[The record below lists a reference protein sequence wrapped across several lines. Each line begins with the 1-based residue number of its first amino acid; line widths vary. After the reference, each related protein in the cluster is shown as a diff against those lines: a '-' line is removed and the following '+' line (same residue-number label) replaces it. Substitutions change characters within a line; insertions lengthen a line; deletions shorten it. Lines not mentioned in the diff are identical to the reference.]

1 MRTRALEP
9 LPTAVVA
16 PSTPPRPQAT
26 ETGPAASGGI
36 SAPWTHHPALDGLRA
51 VAVYLVVLFHCGVS
65 GFDGGFVGVDL
76 FFVLSGFLVSSI
88 LIHEAEETGR
98 LRLGR
103 FYGRRVR
110 RLLPAAIVVVVATSA
125 VSLLLSSTVARL
137 PWVRDA
143 QASLLYVSNWRFLAQ
158 SNDYFAA
165 DIDRSPFLH
174 FWSLSIEEQ
183 FYFAFPLILLL
194 LLKLR
199 QRWRPA
205 LVTGVA
211 VLAGLSVVA
220 QFFWAGHDPNH
231 AYYGTDARAYQL
243 LVGVLGAIA
252 WRRYQARRTPSAPT
266 ARFRGVRAAR
276 GAGWVFLATLLLTAS
291 SLAPLSVS
299 WRGLIATGASI
310 GLILAVMARTDP
322 SLAGGL
328 SRPAMTYLGQI
339 SYGTYLWHWPLVLAF
354 GVLLDVQ
361 PWVLA
366 VLVIPVATGLAS
378 SSYQLLEM
386 PIRRSRRL
394 APFGVSTL
402 VVGVTCSA
410 LVAVTVVPALL
421 ARDRLPA
428 LRETGA
434 VVAGTSANS
443 NRLVPSGIDWQ
454 KYRDERGAG
463 THFCTTQ
470 DETSCISY
478 RGDSGLNVAVI
489 GDSHARQLASAMIR
503 LAREH
508 DFTLSLNVAGGCPW
522 QLGVISAK
530 KGEVDAKTCL
540 SSRKDLYGSV
550 LADMGVDVVVLSQ
563 NARERPDQ
571 ILAPDGSDI
580 GVAEITKSEG
590 KTIDQLRAQGIK
602 VVIVQSFLQI
612 SGTGDDY
619 FNPLECLSAARR
631 VSECRA
637 PVPTEPPI
645 FDAYYRVLAMDDPAD
660 VATVD
665 INPIM
670 CPAWPVCEPLDGRI
684 PVWRDAGH
692 YTADDLIK
700 HRAEIWGLLHG
711 SGFFGRAS

>member
-1 MRTRALEP
+1 VGTKTSPVTSSVSA
-9 LPTAVVA
+9 
-16 PSTPPRPQAT
+16 SWPR
-26 ETGPAASGGI
+26 
-36 SAPWTHHPALDGLRA
+36 HPALDGLRTL
-51 VAVYLVVLFHCGVS
+51 AVYLVVLFHCGVK

-88 LIHEAEETGR
+88 LIHEIEETGR

-110 RLLPAAIVVVVATSA
+110 RLLPAAIVVVVATSV

-199 QRWRPA
+199 QVWRPA
-205 LVTGVA
+205 LVSGVA
-211 VLAGLSVVA
+211 LLAGLSVVA
-220 QFFWAGHDPNH
+220 QFYWAGHDQNH

-243 LVGVLGAIA
+243 LVGVLGAIL
-252 WRRYQARRTPSAPT
+252 WRRYQARRTPPAPT
-266 ARFRGVRAAR
+266 ARFRRMRAVRGV
-276 GAGWVFLATLLLTAS
+276 GWVSLAVLLLTAS
-291 SLAPLSVS
+291 SLAPFSVS
-299 WRGLIATGASI
+299 WRGLIAAVASV

-322 SLAGGL
+322 SLTGGL

-339 SYGTYLWHWPLVLAF
+339 SYGTYLWHWPVVLAI
-354 GVLLDVQ
+354 GALLDVQ
-361 PWVLA
+361 PWLLA
-366 VLVIPVATGLAS
+366 LLVIPVATGLAS
-378 SSYQLLEM
+378 ASYQLLEL

-421 ARDRLPA
+421 GRDRLPA
-428 LRETGA
+428 VRETGA
-434 VVAGTSANS
+434 VVPGTAANID
-443 NRLVPSGIDWQ
+443 RPVPRGIDWQ
-454 KYRDERGAG
+454 KYRDEMGAG
-463 THFCTTQ
+463 THFCTPKN
-470 DETSCISY
+470 ETSCISHV
-478 RGDSGLNVAVI
+478 GHSGLHVAVI
-489 GDSHARQLASAMIR
+489 GDSHARQVASAMIR
-503 LAREH
+503 LAQEH
-508 DFTLSLNVAGGCPW
+508 DFTVSLNVAGGCPW
-522 QLGVISAK
+522 QLGVISPKRPELNAQ
-530 KGEVDAKTCL
+530 TCL

-550 LADMGVDVVVLSQ
+550 LKDMGVDVVVLSQ
-563 NARERPDQ
+563 NARDRPDQ
-571 ILAPDGSDI
+571 ILAADGSEIAVPDI
-580 GVAEITKSEG
+580 IKLEG
-590 KTIDQLRAQGIK
+590 ETVDQIRAQGIK
-602 VVIVQSFLQI
+602 VVIIQSFLQI
-612 SGTGDDY
+612 SGRGKDY

-637 PVPTEPPI
+637 PVPTQPPI
-645 FDAYYRVLAMDDPAD
+645 FDGYYRLLAMNHAD

-670 CPAWPVCEPLDGRI
+670 CPAWPVCDPLIGRI

-692 YTADDLIK
+692 YTAGALIK
-700 HRAEIWGLLHG
+700 HRAEIWDQLHG
-711 SGFFGRAS
+711 TGFFDQAS